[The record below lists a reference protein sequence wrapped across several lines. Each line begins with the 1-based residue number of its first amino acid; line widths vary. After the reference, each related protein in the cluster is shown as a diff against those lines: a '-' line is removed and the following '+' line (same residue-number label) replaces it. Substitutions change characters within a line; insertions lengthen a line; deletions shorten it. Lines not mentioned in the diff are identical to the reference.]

1 MKTLR
6 TPIVETADFSA
17 NTTQSIDVRLKG
29 YVTQIDVLITLNI
42 TADSTAA
49 PNSDDTLLRV
59 ADALKFTSS
68 GSPDFY
74 SIRDLR
80 EGWWLSYIK
89 SQGQAYADTL
99 GSGAAGAANKYIQ
112 FSIHPGSNF
121 GNPYDVS
128 RCIPLRGLSNVQF
141 QITWGSASDLGTGYT
156 INSGSLALVVY
167 TQYLEKGES
176 EADAF
181 KALNYLMRPRYVPVL
196 YEPGAATYASYGFSQ
211 NILTGAYVRDVA
223 LMVLSSADI
232 RSNADVTAF
241 QVADNLGNI
250 PLKVTNFTQYVR
262 ETQQRYYLPATNA
275 GIVIVPFKNVTGKEY
290 GLNMVGANLGDQKLE
305 FTTEAA
311 SGHIHAVY
319 EMADL
324 INIDPTVVG

>member
-6 TPIVETADFSA
+6 TPITETASYSSGE
-17 NTTQSIDVRLKG
+17 TSSIDVRLKG

-42 TADSTAA
+42 TADSSAA
-49 PNSDDTLLRV
+49 PESDDTLLRAV
-59 ADALKFTSS
+59 KSMKFTSS

-99 GSGAAGAANKYIQ
+99 DAGTMSATDKYIQ

-121 GNPYDVS
+121 GNPYDMS
-128 RCIPLRGLSNVQF
+128 RCIPLRDLSNVQF
-141 QITWGSASDLGTGYT
+141 QVTWGSDSDLGTGYT
-156 INSGSLALVVY
+156 INSGNLAIVVY
-167 TQYLEKGES
+167 TNYLEKGES

-181 KALNYLMRPRYVPVL
+181 KPLNYLMRPRYVPVL
-196 YEPGAATYASYGFSQ
+196 YEPGSATYDSYGFSQ

-223 LMVLSSADI
+223 LMVLSSGDV
-232 RSNADVTAF
+232 RSNTDVTAF
-241 QVADNLGNI
+241 QVADNLGHT

-275 GIVIVPFKNVTGKEY
+275 GIVMVPFKSISGKDY
-290 GLNMVGANLGDQKLE
+290 GLNMVGASLGDWKIE
-305 FTTEAA
+305 FTTGAA
-311 SGHIHAVY
+311 SGHIHALY